1 MNVKQPLYTAGKVGT
16 ALKLA
21 SIEAEGSLVEI
32 DRAEQDLAM
41 NVTRAFYAL
50 MWAERHLSVV
60 EELQRQKVQH
70 AEMARNRFKNGVAT
84 EVDVL
89 RSEVAVANG
98 LPDVTRARNAIKQ
111 ARALLNFY
119 LVRPIDA
126 PISLQGNF
134 EEKPWE
140 TWDLEE
146 LAREG
151 LRRRPEVIR
160 LRVAE
165 RSSEAQVKLAQAES
179 RMRLDMTAAYGMLS
193 RSPVNLF
200 NNDYT
205 RWTVGFNFALPVF
218 DGFRRAGLVEQA
230 VANQRSTRLEK
241 EKTEQQVRLDL
252 QQGLDDIMTA
262 RETVLA
268 ARATLGQ
275 AEKVLSMMQNN
286 YKYGAATTLD
296 ILDAQTAL
304 SDARS
309 NLLRGLHAYSV
320 ARANLRWAIGLTP
333 WE

>member
-1 MNVKQPLYTAGKVGT
+1 
-16 ALKLA
+16 
-21 SIEAEGSLVEI
+21 
-32 DRAEQDLAM
+32 
-41 NVTRAFYAL
+41 
-50 MWAERHLSVV
+50 
-60 EELQRQKVQH
+60 
-70 AEMARNRFKNGVAT
+70 
-84 EVDVL
+84 
-89 RSEVAVANG
+89 
-98 LPDVTRARNAIKQ
+98 
-111 ARALLNFY
+111 
-119 LVRPIDA
+119 
-126 PISLQGNF
+126 
-134 EEKPWE
+134 
-140 TWDLEE
+140 
-146 LAREG
+146 
-151 LRRRPEVIR
+151 
-160 LRVAE
+160 
-165 RSSEAQVKLAQAES
+165 
-179 RMRLDMTAAYGMLS
+179 MLS

-205 RWTVGFNFALPVF
+205 RWTVGFNFTLPVF

-304 SDARS
+304 SDGRS

-320 ARANLRWAIGLTP
+320 ARANLRWAMGLTP